1 MNATVEKILAFLA
14 YLLFIVGAFYIL
26 IVHRK
31 NKLAVHHAKQALGI
45 VIIAICIFIAWVVGG
60 WIVSWIP
67 YIGFIFTAALFAL
80 VIAAYIVLCICY
92 ITGMMYALDA
102 NLQSV
107 PIVGGSIIRLY
118 SLISGDFS
126 KQEDR

>member
-1 MNATVEKILAFLA
+1 MNETAEKILAFLA
-14 YLLFIVGAFYIL
+14 YLLVIVGALYIFL
-26 IVHRK
+26 VHRK

-45 VIIAICIFIAWVVGG
+45 IIIAVSIFIAWVVGG
-60 WIVSWIP
+60 WIISWIP

-80 VIAAYIVLCICY
+80 VIAAYIGLCVCY

-107 PIVGGSIIRLY
+107 PIVGEFANRLSSIIFR
-118 SLISGDFS
+118 
-126 KQEDR
+126 

>member
-1 MNATVEKILAFLA
+1 MNETAEKILAFLA
-14 YLLFIVGAFYIL
+14 YLLVIVGAVYIL
-26 IVHRK
+26 LMHRK
-31 NKLAVHHAKQALGI
+31 NKFAVHHAKQALGVI
-45 VIIAICIFIAWVVGG
+45 IIAISMFIAWVVGG
-60 WIVSWIP
+60 WIISWIP

-107 PIVGGSIIRLY
+107 PIVGEFANRL
-118 SLISGDFS
+118 SSMIF
-126 KQEDR
+126 R